1 MSKCLLYV
9 LWIGLGRGLKMSV
22 VKIKKTFS
30 WSKWFPFVKKKA
42 DMKRIHREAIL
53 KTFGRKVKAEK
64 EKNL

>member
-1 MSKCLLYV
+1 
-9 LWIGLGRGLKMSV
+9 MSV

-30 WSKWFPFVKKKA
+30 WGKWFPFVKKKA

>member
-1 MSKCLLYV
+1 MLRYLLYV
-9 LWIGLGRGLKMSV
+9 LWTGLGKELKMSV

-30 WSKWFPFVKKKA
+30 WGKWFPFVKKKA

-53 KTFGRKVKAEK
+53 KTFGRKVTDEK